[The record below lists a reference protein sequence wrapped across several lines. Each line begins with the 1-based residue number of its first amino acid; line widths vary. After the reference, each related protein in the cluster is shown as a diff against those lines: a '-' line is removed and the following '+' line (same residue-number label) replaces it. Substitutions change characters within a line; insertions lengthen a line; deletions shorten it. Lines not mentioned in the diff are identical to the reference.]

1 MSQPEISFKTI
12 TVGIA
17 PDAIEQIAKVP
28 PDRAVEE
35 LIWNAIDAEAT
46 RIEVIFYENKLQGI
60 DRIVVS
66 DNGHGIPVEAA
77 ESIFG
82 DIGGSPKRLRRRS
95 PTLGRPYHGKE
106 GKGRYKGFS
115 IGNRVEWHSR
125 CKVDGS
131 LVAFS
136 VRLTS
141 ASPRCAQI
149 GTATPCDGN
158 KGCDVILT
166 DLRDEVSSLRNDG
179 RLEALTYRLA
189 PYLIANPDIQII
201 YGGETLDVKAQLKR
215 DALIPVELPASDGES
230 VPAVQLRVLEWLVA
244 KYTLELVV

>member
-1 MSQPEISFKTI
+1 MSEPETSFKTI

-46 RIEVIFYENKLQGI
+46 RIEVIFYENKMKGI

-125 CKVDGS
+125 CQVDGS
-131 LVAFS
+131 LQAFS
-136 VRLTS
+136 VRLTE
-141 ASPRCAQI
+141 R
-149 GTATPCDGN
+149 
-158 KGCDVILT
+158 L
-166 DLRDEVSSLRNDG
+166 SSLRRNRSTDTLRRPQ
-179 RLEALTYRLA
+179 RLRCDHHGPSGWSLLA
-189 PYLIANPDIQII
+189 A
-201 YGGETLDVKAQLKR
+201 KR
-215 DALIPVELPASDGES
+215 RTA
-230 VPAVQLRVLEWLVA
+230 
-244 KYTLELVV
+244 